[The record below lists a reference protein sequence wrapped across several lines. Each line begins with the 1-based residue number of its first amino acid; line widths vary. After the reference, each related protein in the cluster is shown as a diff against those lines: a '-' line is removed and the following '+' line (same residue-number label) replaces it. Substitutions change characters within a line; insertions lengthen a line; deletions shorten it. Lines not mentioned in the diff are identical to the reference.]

1 MDTVSTLVK
10 PEGDG
15 LEEGVDTVSTLVK
28 PEGDGIKENE
38 WKVNHKVK
46 LNKWEARAA
55 ITEINL
61 TVS

>member
-1 MDTVSTLVK
+1 M
-10 PEGDG
+10 
-15 LEEGVDTVSTLVK
+15 DTVSTLVK

-38 WKVNHKVK
+38 WKVTHKVN
-46 LNKWEARAA
+46 LDKWEARAA